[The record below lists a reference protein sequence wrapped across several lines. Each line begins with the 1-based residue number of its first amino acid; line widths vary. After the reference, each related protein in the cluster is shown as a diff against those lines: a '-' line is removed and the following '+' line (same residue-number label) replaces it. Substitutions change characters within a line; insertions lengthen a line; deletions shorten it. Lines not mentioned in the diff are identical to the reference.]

1 LYFVEGEYTLPLYAY
16 RCTQCGHKFE
26 KIQRFSAKPEK
37 ACPECGGA
45 LERPLTAPGLKFKG
59 SGFYVND
66 YSVKSSAPAAEAA
79 PAASKSEPAAP
90 KPQTK
95 TMAETPCGGSCAT
108 CPAAAA
114 AAPAK

>member
-1 LYFVEGEYTLPLYAY
+1 MPLYAY
-16 RCTQCGHKFE
+16 RCTKCGHRFE
-26 KIQRFSAKPEK
+26 KIQRFKAEPEK

-59 SGFYVND
+59 SGWYVND
-66 YSVKSSAPAAEAA
+66 YAAKRSAPAAEAA
-79 PAASKSEPAAP
+79 SATEAAPAASKPETKP
-90 KPQTK
+90 KTE
-95 TMAETPCGGSCAT
+95 APCGGSCAT